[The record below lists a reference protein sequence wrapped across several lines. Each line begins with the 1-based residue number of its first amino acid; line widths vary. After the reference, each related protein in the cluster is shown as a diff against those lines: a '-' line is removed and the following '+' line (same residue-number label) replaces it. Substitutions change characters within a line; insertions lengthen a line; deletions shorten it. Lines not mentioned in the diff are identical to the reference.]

1 MDKTVLLII
10 LLSGLTTLTSCLTQ
24 YHYVN
29 MQMTWSE
36 AQSYCRETYT
46 DLATISDTKE
56 YYSLLNLL
64 YHTDGYSGEVWIGL
78 TFTNWR
84 WSLENNETE
93 GISNGWPAGYPWLQY
108 GYYTYSNVLKTCV
121 ILSPYNGLWYGYD
134 CYSSNYFVCYD
145 GTQNATQTFVL
156 VKEWMTWNQAQSYC
170 RLHYTDLAIV
180 RNPTENQAIQN
191 LTRIVYYYSI
201 NVGNQTGNQ
210 SLVNQTQTY
219 YYYNYY
225 TVWIGLYRDGSWSD
239 GSNSSFYF
247 YSTAYEAPD
256 IIGLNESCV
265 TVQTSRYFYQSV
277 VMNCNKTVPF
287 VCYSDQCI
295 SSPNISHQYH
305 LVNMQM
311 TWTEAQSYCRESYTD
326 LATVSDPEEY
336 NSLVCQINSTLGNS
350 SQVWIGLKF
359 NWRWSLEDTETEG
372 ITNGWPG
379 GFPWVQNGYIFSN
392 RQVCVLMYTYYGQ
405 WQESYCD
412 TYNYFVCYDGRQNA
426 TQTFVLVKEWMT
438 WYQAQSYCRD
448 HYTDLA
454 IVRNQTENQAIQ
466 NLTRIVY
473 YSYSI
478 NVGNQTGNQS
488 LVNQTQTYYYYNYY
502 TVWIGLYR
510 DGSWSDGSNS
520 SFFNANSYGVP
531 FYLFTQDSL
540 NITGIN
546 GSCVA
551 VQYDL
556 NYQYN
561 TNNCIDTLPF
571 VCYGAKKNTT
581 IVQTTEPATT
591 QPQTTEPTT
600 TQPLTTEPVTTQ
612 PLTTEPATTQP
623 ITTEPATTQPQT
635 TEPATTSANRGSRY
649 VIVLRMRLSSLI
661 TLTDDF
667 IRNVVL
673 QKLYEELI
681 RLGLPENF
689 ALRLWATQDINP

>member
-1 MDKTVLLII
+1 
-10 LLSGLTTLTSCLTQ
+10 
-24 YHYVN
+24 
-29 MQMTWSE
+29 MTWSE

-56 YYSLLNLL
+56 YYNLLNLL

-78 TFTNWR
+78 KFSNWR

-93 GISNGWPAGYPWLQY
+93 GISNGWPAGYPWFQN
-108 GYYTYSNVLKTCV
+108 GYYTFSDVLKSCV
-121 ILSPYNGLWYGYD
+121 ILSPHNGLWYGYD
-134 CYSSNYFVCYD
+134 CYSHYYFVCYN

-156 VKEWMTWNQAQSYC
+156 VKESTTWYQAQSYC

-180 RNPTENQAIQN
+180 RNQTENQAIQN
-191 LTRIVYYYSI
+191 LTRIVYYSYSI
-201 NVGNQTGNQ
+201 NVG
-210 SLVNQTQTY
+210 NQTQTY

-239 GSNSSFYF
+239 GSNSSLYL
-247 YSTAYEAPD
+247 YANSYEDPD
-256 IIGLNESCV
+256 SIGLNESCV
-265 TVQTSRYFYQSV
+265 TVQTSQYLFQSI
-277 VMNCNKTVPF
+277 VMNCNTTVPF

-326 LATVSDPEEY
+326 LATVSDTEEY

-350 SQVWIGLKF
+350 GQVWIGLKF

-379 GFPWVQNGYIFSN
+379 GFPWVQNGLFFSIW
-392 RQVCVLMYTYYGQ
+392 QVCVLMNTYNAQ
-405 WQESYCD
+405 WQEYICD

-426 TQTFVLVKEWMT
+426 TQTFVLVKERMT
-438 WYQAQSYCRD
+438 WYQAQSYCRV

-466 NLTRIVY
+466 N
-473 YSYSI
+473 
-478 NVGNQTGNQS
+478 
-488 LVNQTQTYYYYNYY
+488 QTQTYYNYNP
-502 TVWIGLYR
+502 VWIGLYR
-510 DGSWSDGSNS
+510 DRSWSDGSNS
-520 SFFNANSYGVP
+520 SFFNAHSYEDSFDP
-531 FYLFTQDSL
+531 FIQDSL
-540 NITGIN
+540 NLFRIN
-546 GSCVA
+546 ESCVA
-551 VQYDL
+551 VLYDL
-556 NYQYN
+556 NYQYY

-571 VCYGAKKNTT
+571 VCYGANKNTT

-591 QPQTTEPTT
+591 QPLTTEPVTTQPQTTEPATA
-600 TQPLTTEPVTTQ
+600 QPLTTEPATTQ

-623 ITTEPATTQPQT
+623 LTTEPATTQPQTTEPATTQPLTTEPATTQPLTTEPATTQPLTTEPATTQPLT

-649 VIVLRMRLSSLI
+649 VIVLSMRLSSLI

-681 RLGLPENF
+681 ILGLPENF